1 MAQQKI
7 RSVWQVILRKLSGP
21 ALIPVFA
28 GARLSF
34 AGIFRVRSKTS
45 AIFGAIFGD

>member
-7 RSVWQVILRKLSGP
+7 RNVWQVALKKLSGP
-21 ALIPVFA
+21 ALIPAFA
-28 GARLSF
+28 GARLSL
-34 AGIFRVRSKTS
+34 AGIFRVRNETS